1 MSAVVKQDRQRA
13 IRELVARTPIASQ
26 DELVLALAARGFEV
40 TQATVSRDIA
50 ELGLVK
56 VGRGDR
62 HVYIAPEDL
71 APAASATPAAVPANG
86 SSPATS
92 PAALPANG
100 LSPADDRLRR
110 ILSDV
115 PVRVRRS
122 GLILLLVGTPG
133 TASVIA
139 QAIDDSTLDEQEG
152 TLAGDDTLLVLFAT
166 EARLER
172 WRERFTRIA
181 GQVES
186 GADTVGAPLPAPTG
200 APTPGPLV
208 TPAAASSRASIG
220 TASQPAA
227 SRPPSMPDPSPASA
241 DADAIPYP
249 IVSEASR

>member
-1 MSAVVKQDRQRA
+1 MSAVVKLERQRA

-26 DELVLALAARGFEV
+26 DELVLALARRGFAV

-71 APAASATPAAVPANG
+71 APTAMATPAGPPAD
-86 SSPATS
+86 
-92 PAALPANG
+92 G
-100 LSPADDRLRR
+100 LSSADDRLRR

-115 PVRVRRS
+115 PVQVRRS

-139 QAIDDSTLDEQEG
+139 QAIDNSSLDEQEG

-172 WRERFTRIA
+172 WRERFGRIA
-181 GQVES
+181 GHDEAGVEAES
-186 GADTVGAPLPAPTG
+186 R
-200 APTPGPLV
+200 
-208 TPAAASSRASIG
+208 PAAASTPESLPAS
-220 TASQPAA
+220 TAGSAPVSTHATSHVAA
-227 SRPPSMPDPSPASA
+227 SGSPSMPSPSQAST

>member
-1 MSAVVKQDRQRA
+1 MSAVVKLERQRA

-26 DELVLALAARGFEV
+26 DELVLALARRGFAV

-56 VGRGDR
+56 VGRGER

-71 APAASATPAAVPANG
+71 APATAPFPAPGAAP
-86 SSPATS
+86 SP
-92 PAALPANG
+92 G

-115 PVRVRRS
+115 PVQVRRS

-139 QAIDDSTLDEQEG
+139 QAIDDSSLDEQEG

-172 WRERFTRIA
+172 WRERFGRIA
-181 GQVES
+181 GQDEAGAEAGAGSVAAS
-186 GADTVGAPLPAPTG
+186 TSSRPASDAGSSPVPAHALSHVAAPGPPSMSHPSQASTGADTP
-200 APTPGPLV
+200 
-208 TPAAASSRASIG
+208 
-220 TASQPAA
+220 
-227 SRPPSMPDPSPASA
+227 
-241 DADAIPYP
+241 PYP